1 MEIMSP
7 EDRVILWRS
16 TVDAEGR
23 QREALL
29 HAIAREVVDS
39 LGSLDLYGSE
49 YGDLV
54 VESLAILDD
63 AQVFASDEMRL
74 SLETLHEPAGGADH
88 LAATIAGLLRDAS
101 GVAQL
106 GAGRRVRAIDLASA
120 WREHVLNRPRPEPEY
135 ISVGDVAAR
144 YGVTTQ
150 AVYKWL
156 KDERIDATKGPG
168 GSWRIPRAQF
178 NAEMKPAASRAG
190 LDALR
195 QHLIRVHDDQT
206 LPSEDQLS
214 ANMRGPEEV

>member
-1 MEIMSP
+1 MDILSP

-23 QREALL
+23 LREALL

-39 LGSLDLYGSE
+39 LSSLNLYDSA

-54 VESLAILDD
+54 VESLATLDD

-74 SLETLHEPAGGADH
+74 SLETLHEPAGGADN

-101 GVAQL
+101 GVEHL
-106 GAGRRVRAIDLASA
+106 GADRRVRAIDLASA
-120 WREHVLNRPRPEPEY
+120 WREHVIDRPRAEPEY

-156 KDERIDATKGPG
+156 KDGRIDATRGPG

-178 NAEMKPAASRAG
+178 EADTKPAARRAD

-195 QHLIRVHDDQT
+195 QHLIRVHADQT
-206 LPSEDQLS
+206 LPSEDELD
-214 ANMRGPEEV
+214 ANMRGSEED

>member
-29 HAIAREVVDS
+29 HAIATDIVDS
-39 LGSLDLYGSE
+39 LSSLNLYGDD
-49 YGDLV
+49 YADLV

-88 LAATIAGLLRDAS
+88 LAATISGLLRDAS
-101 GVAQL
+101 GVEHI
-106 GAGRRVRAIDLASA
+106 GADRRVRAIDLASA
-120 WREHVLNRPRPEPEY
+120 WREHVLDRTRAEPEY
-135 ISVGDVAAR
+135 ISVGDVAVR

-156 KDERIDATKGPG
+156 KDERIDATRGPG

-178 NAEMKPAASRAG
+178 ERETKPATSRAD

-195 QHLIRVHDDQT
+195 KQLMKVHADQT
-206 LPSEDQLS
+206 LSSEDELGAS
-214 ANMRGPEEV
+214 MRGAEQG